1 MLKEL
6 KGKVSDAAKAI
17 NKKIAVAVSV
27 SIVAASCCGF
37 AYAAPNKIT
46 ISDSDSNNPVQIK
59 TTDTLFGKILS
70 KQGIVLNE
78 GDRVNYALNDEVG
91 DNAVI
96 EIVRA
101 ISVKVV
107 YMGETRD
114 VTTTETSVAAILAEQ
129 EIAVNDSYEVY
140 PATYENVSD
149 GDTITII
156 AHDTHNITVQEEL
169 DFATEEVENA
179 SLAQGERVVTQQGQ
193 KGIKEYVYR
202 ISYQDG
208 TEVSRELISE
218 TTLSDPVNEVVEYG
232 PESVWELGAIP
243 ASAPTNYSKVM
254 EFTATAYD
262 ASPADNGKWAGK
274 TSTGMPLTYGVVAVD
289 PRVIPY
295 GTKMYIESV
304 DGKYVYGYAIAGD
317 CGGAIKGNKV
327 DLFFPSRS
335 KCYEFGRRAVRIY
348 FLD

>member
-59 TTDTLFGKILS
+59 TTDTKVGKILS

-129 EIAVNDSYEVY
+129 EIAVNDSYQVY

-156 AHDTHNITVQEEL
+156 AHDTHNITV
-169 DFATEEVENA
+169 
-179 SLAQGERVVTQQGQ
+179 R
-193 KGIKEYVYR
+193 R
-202 ISYQDG
+202 G
-208 TEVSRELISE
+208 TRFC
-218 TTLSDPVNEVVEYG
+218 D
-232 PESVWELGAIP
+232 
-243 ASAPTNYSKVM
+243 
-254 EFTATAYD
+254 
-262 ASPADNGKWAGK
+262 
-274 TSTGMPLTYGVVAVD
+274 
-289 PRVIPY
+289 R
-295 GTKMYIESV
+295 
-304 DGKYVYGYAIAGD
+304 
-317 CGGAIKGNKV
+317 
-327 DLFFPSRS
+327 RS
-335 KCYEFGRRAVRIY
+335 
-348 FLD
+348 